1 MLCSLVPLPFSLAF
15 GFLEKA
21 HISGPAEN
29 SFSTMTHDLC
39 HVTWSLTQAGTITPC
54 CGHPSAM
61 EAVLWL
67 SWVLSRCFHPA
78 WFWVGLSGEPG
89 LRSPAKM
96 LWHQP
101 FGPPDSGLRER
112 PLFTSQ
118 TSATNDTIREKR
130 VILPRSNQA
139 DGTWLVVGLT
149 ALVNAVLL
157 LQHGERSEATQLE
170 SGQLDFN

>member
-1 MLCSLVPLPFSLAF
+1 MLCPLVPLPFSLAF

-39 HVTWSLTQAGTITPC
+39 HVTWSLAQAGTMTPC

-67 SWVLSRCFHPA
+67 SWVLSRCFHPV
-78 WFWVGLSGEPG
+78 WLWVGLSGEPG
-89 LRSPAKM
+89 LRSPATP
-96 LWHQP
+96 LWHP
-101 FGPPDSGLRER
+101 PPDSGLRER
-112 PLFTSQ
+112 PLLTSQ
-118 TSATNDTIREKR
+118 TSATNGTIREKR
-130 VILPRSNQA
+130 VILHRSNQA
-139 DGTWLVVGLT
+139 DGTWLVVELT

-157 LQHGERSEATQLE
+157 LQHGETSEATKLE